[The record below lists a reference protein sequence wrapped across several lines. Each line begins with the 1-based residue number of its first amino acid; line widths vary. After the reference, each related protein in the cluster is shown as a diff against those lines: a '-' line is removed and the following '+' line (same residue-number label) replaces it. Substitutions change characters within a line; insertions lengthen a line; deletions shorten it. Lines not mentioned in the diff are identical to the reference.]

1 MLQNVWRKKVLS
13 RLQNY
18 FSILLDY
25 LFLWTELRPV
35 PSSWAYSD
43 LDNDND
49 VDEDDDDDDED
60 NKNNGNDNDDDANND
75 DDNDYHANND
85 DDNDDDTNNDDNN
98 DDDDDKEL
106 NNRKPAKKN
115 NLITAPLQK
124 LRYPI
129 SIQKPNL
136 WQSNTGPNKPIGLSY
151 KLFSSLKS
159 FSEFRTCLIY
169 FVRPLTDSEGK
180 FSRKFDWVL

>member
-1 MLQNVWRKKVLS
+1 M
-13 RLQNY
+13 
-18 FSILLDY
+18 
-25 LFLWTELRPV
+25 
-35 PSSWAYSD
+35 PSGWAYSG

-49 VDEDDDDDDED
+49 VDEDGDDDY
-60 NKNNGNDNDDDANND
+60 DDDANND

-85 DDNDDDTNNDDNN
+85 DDNDDDTNN
-98 DDDDDKEL
+98 DDDDKEL

-136 WQSNTGPNKPIGLSY
+136 
-151 KLFSSLKS
+151 
-159 FSEFRTCLIY
+159 
-169 FVRPLTDSEGK
+169 
-180 FSRKFDWVL
+180 